1 MEEESSEIFI
11 SGNSNDKLYFDSLE
25 YLHSLYL
32 PNTIIVS
39 IDPDNQ
45 NFFLPIMQNRLND
58 KSTNIYLCKNYVC
71 DLPIDNMDDLKDMVK
86 LLKGVYKS
94 K

>member
-1 MEEESSEIFI
+1 MIIAVSVSQWKKLIEATKSQNAISKLEKELGLDLNKEE
-11 SGNSNDKLYFDSLE
+11 
-25 YLHSLYL
+25 
-32 PNTIIVS
+32 
-39 IDPDNQ
+39 
-45 NFFLPIMQNRLND
+45 NRLKD
-58 KSTNIYLCKNYVC
+58 KSTKIYLCKNYVC